1 MTNILQR
8 AMNHKPTKPQST
20 PIEDLGRV
28 LSLLT
33 QTQTQF
39 DELQTK
45 GADKPQDQVAHWRET
60 NVRALESVRE
70 AIASIAASNV
80 REATI
85 QVMIAAGE
93 ARRLE
98 PMGDQQN
105 LGAGDALTKL
115 NRLLRSALAVLAR
128 ADGLDLAQYGAAQL
142 GPDGP
147 DWPFPPPRSAS
158 DA

>member
-1 MTNILQR
+1 MGNILQR
-8 AMNHKPTKPQST
+8 AMNHKPTKPEPT

-33 QTQTQF
+33 QNQSHF
-39 DELQTK
+39 DEPEAK
-45 GADKPQDQVAHWRET
+45 EGGKPEDRVARWRDT
-60 NVRALESVRE
+60 NLRALESVRE
-70 AIASIAASNV
+70 AIASIAATNL

-98 PMGDQQN
+98 QGQQD
-105 LGAGDALTKL
+105 GSASATVTHL

-142 GPDGP
+142 GPDAP
-147 DWPFPPPRSAS
+147 DWPFPPARPSGDPS
-158 DA
+158 P

>member
-1 MTNILQR
+1 MGNILQR
-8 AMNHKPTKPQST
+8 AMNHKPTKPQPT

-33 QTQTQF
+33 QNQSQF
-39 DELQTK
+39 DELQS
-45 GADKPQDQVAHWRET
+45 GEGGKPQDQVAHWRET

-98 PMGDQQN
+98 QNDQDG
-105 LGAGDALTKL
+105 GASAALMKL

-142 GPDGP
+142 GPEGA
-147 DWPFPPPRSAS
+147 DWPFPPPRSTS
-158 DA
+158 DG

>member
-1 MTNILQR
+1 MGNILQR
-8 AMNHKPTKPQST
+8 AMNHKPAKPQPT

-33 QTQTQF
+33 QNQSHF
-39 DELQTK
+39 EEPGAEGAELS
-45 GADKPQDQVAHWRET
+45 GDRVARWRET
-60 NVRALESVRE
+60 NSSALESVKS
-70 AIASIAASNV
+70 AIASIAATNL

-98 PMGDQQN
+98 QSGREDDR
-105 LGAGDALTKL
+105 AGDAVTHL

-128 ADGLDLAQYGAAQL
+128 AEGLDLAQYGAARL
-142 GPDGP
+142 GPGEP
-147 DWPFPPPRSAS
+147 DWPFPPARPAGEGG
-158 DA
+158 

>member
-1 MTNILQR
+1 MANILQR
-8 AMNHKPTKPQST
+8 AMNHKPTKPQPT

-33 QTQTQF
+33 QNQTQF
-39 DELQTK
+39 DEVQSK
-45 GADKPQDQVAHWRET
+45 GAEKPQEQVGHWRET

-85 QVMIAAGE
+85 QVMIAADE

-98 PMGDQQN
+98 HAGTQDV
-105 LGAGDALTKL
+105 GDALTKL
-115 NRLLRSALAVLAR
+115 TRLLRSALAVLAR
-128 ADGLDLAQYGAAQL
+128 ADGLDLAQYGATQL
-142 GPDGP
+142 GPEGS
-147 DWPFPPPRSAS
+147 DWPFPPPRSSS
-158 DA
+158 DG

>member
-8 AMNHKPTKPQST
+8 AINHKPTKPQPT

-33 QTQTQF
+33 QNQTHF
-39 DELQTK
+39 DELQSK
-45 GADKPQDQVAHWRET
+45 QGESAEDQVARWRDT
-60 NVRALESVRE
+60 NLRALESVRE

-98 PMGDQQN
+98 ERSKHDV
-105 LGAGDALTKL
+105 GASEALTKL
-115 NRLLRSALAVLAR
+115 NRLLRSALAVLAQ
-128 ADGLDLAQYGAAQL
+128 ADGLDLAQYGRADL
-142 GPDGP
+142 GPAGA
-147 DWPFPPPRSAS
+147 DWPFPPARSTS
-158 DA
+158 DG

>member
-1 MTNILQR
+1 MANILQR
-8 AMNHKPTKPQST
+8 AMNHKPTKPQPT

-33 QTQTQF
+33 QNQTQF
-39 DELQTK
+39 DELQAK
-45 GADKPQDQVAHWRET
+45 GAEKPQDQVAHWRET

-85 QVMIAAGE
+85 QVMIAADE

-98 PMGDQQN
+98 QAGTQRND
-105 LGAGDALTKL
+105 GVGDALTKL
-115 NRLLRSALAVLAR
+115 TRLLRSALAVLAR
-128 ADGLDLAQYGAAQL
+128 ADGLDLAQYGATQL

-147 DWPFPPPRSAS
+147 DWPFPPPRSSS
-158 DA
+158 DG

>member
-1 MTNILQR
+1 MGNILQR
-8 AMNHKPTKPQST
+8 AINHKPTNPQPT

-33 QTQTQF
+33 QNQTHF
-39 DELQTK
+39 DELQSK
-45 GADKPQDQVAHWRET
+45 EEHQPEDQVARWRET
-60 NVRALESVRE
+60 NLRALESVRA
-70 AIASIAASNV
+70 AIASIAASTV

-85 QVMIAAGE
+85 QVVIAAGE

-98 PMGDQQN
+98 QSSQQDG
-105 LGAGDALTKL
+105 GASDALTQL

-142 GPDGP
+142 GPDGA
-147 DWPFPPPRSAS
+147 DWPFPPARSSS
-158 DA
+158 DG